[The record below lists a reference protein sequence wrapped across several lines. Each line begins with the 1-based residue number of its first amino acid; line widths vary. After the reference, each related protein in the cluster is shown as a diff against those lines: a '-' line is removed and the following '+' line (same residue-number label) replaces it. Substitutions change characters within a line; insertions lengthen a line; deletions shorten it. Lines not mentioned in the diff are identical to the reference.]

1 MSGHWQ
7 STGLSAQKVTNLAI
21 GAHLTC
27 FVHWWIKCEID
38 PIANCKCVKYN
49 CKSKYNVYVETMNI
63 YSVICYV
70 YIKYNL
76 HNYDQYISNF
86 KVKSFILWTF
96 VNISKEQKENRS
108 MPLLSYD
115 IIETNNVEVIFCWPM
130 NVQNVTKS
138 TLAVARIQR
147 RSVRGGE
154 NSKQD
159 YSMMLLA
166 KHVY

>member
-1 MSGHWQ
+1 
-7 STGLSAQKVTNLAI
+7 
-21 GAHLTC
+21 
-27 FVHWWIKCEID
+27 
-38 PIANCKCVKYN
+38 
-49 CKSKYNVYVETMNI
+49 
-63 YSVICYV
+63 
-70 YIKYNL
+70 
-76 HNYDQYISNF
+76 
-86 KVKSFILWTF
+86 
-96 VNISKEQKENRS
+96 